1 MSTHDHP
8 VIPALAVPTPNGH
21 APPTP
26 TATPHPPV
34 PYNPTRVYIL
44 SALLYGPTHGYA
56 LRERLQADTAQAHP
70 HGPPFTLQAIY
81 NNLYRMLDDGHVY
94 HTVNMHNNKLVT
106 TYHPTLAGLDYLE
119 DALTELNRLTDYVA
133 QAKAQYIEAA
143 ATNPTND
150 PNPC

>member
-1 MSTHDHP
+1 MS
-8 VIPALAVPTPNGH
+8 IPIHHTTTPNVH

-26 TATPHPPV
+26 TATTYPPEHNHTS
-34 PYNPTRVYIL
+34 YNPTRVYIL

-56 LRERLQADTAQAHP
+56 LRERLQADTAQANP
-70 HGPPFTLQAIY
+70 TAPNGTGPTFTLQAIY

-119 DALTELNRLTDYVA
+119 SSLEELHRLTNYA
-133 QAKAQYIEAA
+133 EQAKAQYLEAA
-143 ATNPTND
+143 R
-150 PNPC
+150 